1 MNEKQFKG
9 GVEIKSLFKKL
20 QERISANIPRAIH
33 PYPHSVNI
41 EMSFKTKILDVVLLL
56 CLCVCLFVCF
66 EIVSHF
72 ATQAGLKVLFWD
84 NLKLTAVL
92 LSAEIIGICL
102 HAQFLCGIF

>member
-20 QERISANIPRAIH
+20 QERISANIPRAIY
-33 PYPHSVNI
+33 PYSHSVNI
-41 EMSFKTKILDVVLLL
+41 EKSFKTNILDVVLLL
-56 CLCVCLFVCF
+56 CLFVCF
-66 EIVSHF
+66 EIVSHS